1 MTSAGK
7 TSTMFCAFFCGF
19 SADTSPR
26 SGAVTVTPDT
36 WVRARSMTTRLPCFN
51 LTVCLSSPKLT

>member
-1 MTSAGK
+1 
-7 TSTMFCAFFCGF
+7 
-19 SADTSPR
+19 
-26 SGAVTVTPDT
+26 VTPDT